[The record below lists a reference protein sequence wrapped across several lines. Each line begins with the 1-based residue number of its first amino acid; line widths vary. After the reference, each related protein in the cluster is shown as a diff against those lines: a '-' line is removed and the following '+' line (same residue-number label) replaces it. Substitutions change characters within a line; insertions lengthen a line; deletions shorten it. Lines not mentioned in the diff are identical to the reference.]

1 MAWARRG
8 KNAFYYHSR
17 RCGNRVRHDYQGGGA
32 RGRMAESIV
41 LEARAKRAAAVAAVR
56 QYWIRFEVGN
66 GLIKE
71 LDATCRRLAEASL
84 LAAGFWRSTSYRWR
98 RRRSMNVKQPKIS
111 TSELQPP
118 DLDALIKRAR
128 QGDDVACSEL
138 GAELDANFEHWKK
151 SLDLAARS
159 EQAMIDRIADRNT
172 QLKEDLTRTLK
183 TLKAELAVPSPTLR
197 EQQLVGWVVQSWLL
211 CCEAEKIYTE
221 SADYDLTFPVQ
232 ALNYMNS
239 ANHRLL
245 SAIKELVTVR
255 QLLSP
260 APRPLGAQRPAPGP
274 RGAADPAGHLARLAE
289 QSVPM
294 SPRDLEPIS
303 KIARPGDDIACSERR
318 AELDAN
324 SELRKSRLDL
334 AAWSEQAWI
343 ALIAGQNTQLR
354 KALTQ
359 EVRTLKDDL
368 NGHSPTLLERLLVD
382 RVAMSLLQC
391 FYAEVSYPEWESCSP
406 RHSKHALMRMDFAHR
421 WHLSAIKGLVTVRQL
436 LSPAPRPVGAQR
448 PSPGPRR
455 AADLAGPLARL
466 AEQSVPM
473 PPRDLDPI
481 LKTAGPG
488 DDIACC
494 EPGAELDANSAHRKS
509 RPDLAAQNEQAWINR
524 IADGNAGIK
533 EALIQKV
540 SVIKADL
547 AGPRASLLERLLV
560 DRVGISRIQRLY
572 ADAIY
577 AGTVDFS
584 PKQAAHARR
593 CMDSAHRREI
603 SANKELATVRKM
615 LYPAP
620 RSVKPQHSTPES
632 Q

>member
-1 MAWARRG
+1 
-8 KNAFYYHSR
+8 
-17 RCGNRVRHDYQGGGA
+17 
-32 RGRMAESIV
+32 MAESIV

-56 QYWIRFEVGN
+56 QYWIRFAVGN

-128 QGDDVACSEL
+128 LGDDVACSEL
-138 GAELDANFEHWKK
+138 RAELDANSEHWKK

-172 QLKEDLTRTLK
+172 QIREDLTRTLK

-197 EQQLVGWVVQSWLL
+197 EQQLVDWVVQSWLL

-221 SADYDLTFPVQ
+221 SADYDLTFAVQ

-245 SAIKELVTVR
+245 SVIKELVTIR

-260 APRPLGAQRPAPGP
+260 FPRPVGAQRPSPGP
-274 RGAADPAGHLARLAE
+274 RRAADPAGPVARLAE

-294 SPRDLEPIS
+294 PPRDLEPIL
-303 KIARPGDDIACSERR
+303 KIARPGDDIACNERG

-324 SELRKSRLDL
+324 SKLRKSRLDL

-354 KALTQ
+354 EALSQ
-359 EVRTLKDDL
+359 EVRSLKDDL

-391 FYAEVSYPEWESCSP
+391 FYADVSYAEWESCGP
-406 RHSKHALMRMDFAHR
+406 RESKHALTRVDSAHR
-421 WHLSAIKGLVTVRQL
+421 WLLAAIKALVTVRQL

-473 PPRDLDPI
+473 PPRDLDPR
-481 LKTAGPG
+481 LKIARPG
-488 DDIACC
+488 DDIVCN
-494 EPGAELDANSAHRKS
+494 ERGAELDANSELRKS
-509 RPDLAAQNEQAWINR
+509 RLDLAAQNEQAWINR
-524 IADGNAGIK
+524 IACPDKQLK

-540 SVIKADL
+540 SAMKAEL

-560 DRVGISRIQRLY
+560 DRVGISRIQSLY
-572 ADAIY
+572 ADGIY
-577 AGTVDFS
+577 ADTVDFS
-584 PKQAAHARR
+584 PKQAKHARR

-603 SANKELATVRKM
+603 SAIKELAAVRKM
-615 LYPAP
+615 LSPDPKSAKAQ
-620 RSVKPQHSTPES
+620 RSTPQS
-632 Q
+632 QQAEAPADPLAVFAS